1 MAITEEP
8 AGQPGFTDPAP
19 IETERLRLRLFRPD
33 DVDAMAPFYADPEVM
48 KWMSG
53 GQPLPR
59 ERVALAI
66 PRYIEWFRKNGFGLF
81 AVELKE
87 SGTLIG
93 QCGIIYLDNTPE
105 VEVGYLLGRPY
116 WGKGYA
122 TEAAAASRDYG
133 FNVVGLS
140 RLAGITRPENVPSQ
154 RVLQKIGLRYEKDA
168 VYYNMEC
175 KYFSLDRDEYET
187 LRQGE
192 Q

>member
-1 MAITEEP
+1 M
-8 AGQPGFTDPAP
+8 
-19 IETERLRLRLFRPD
+19 IETERLRLRVFRAD
-33 DVDAMAPFYADPEVM
+33 DVDALAAFYADPEVM
-48 KWMSG
+48 RWMRTG
-53 GQPLPR
+53 KPVPR
-59 ERVALAI
+59 EQVERGVH
-66 PRYIEWFRKNGFGLF
+66 RYIEGFRENGFGLF

-105 VEVGYLLGRPY
+105 VEVGYLLGQPY
-116 WGKGYA
+116 WGRGYA
-122 TEAAAASRDYG
+122 TEAAAASRDFG

-140 RLAGITRPENVPSQ
+140 RLVGITRPENVPSQ

-168 VYYNMEC
+168 FYYSMDC
-175 KYFSLDRDEYET
+175 KYFALNRDEYEK

>member
-1 MAITEEP
+1 M
-8 AGQPGFTDPAP
+8 
-19 IETERLRLRLFRPD
+19 IETERLRLRMFRPD
-33 DVDAMAPFYADPEVM
+33 DVDAMAPFYADPDVM

-66 PRYIEWFRKNGFGLF
+66 PRWIERFRENGFGLF
-81 AVELKE
+81 AVELKD
-87 SGTLIG
+87 SGRLIG
-93 QCGIIYLDNTPE
+93 HCGIIYLDNTPE
-105 VEVGYLLGRPY
+105 VEVGYLLGQPY

-122 TEAAAASRDYG
+122 TEAATAARDFG

-140 RLAGITRPENVPSQ
+140 RLVGITRPENFPSQ

-168 VYYNMEC
+168 FYYNMDC
-175 KYFSLDRDEYET
+175 KYFALNRDEYE
-187 LRQGE
+187 RQREGE

>member
-1 MAITEEP
+1 MAIIEEP
-8 AGQPGFTDPAP
+8 AGQPTSTDPAP
-19 IETERLRLRLFRPD
+19 IETERLRLRVFRPD
-33 DVDAMAPFYADPEVM
+33 DLDALAAFYADPETM
-48 KWMSG
+48 KWMRT
-53 GQPLPR
+53 GQPVPR
-59 ERVALAI
+59 EQVERAI
-66 PRYIEWFRKNGFGLF
+66 PRYIEVFKENGFGLF

-105 VEVGYLLGRPY
+105 VEVGYLFGQPY
-116 WGKGYA
+116 WGQGYA
-122 TEAAAASRDYG
+122 TEAAAASRDFG

-140 RLAGITRPENVPSQ
+140 RLVGITRPENVPSQ

-175 KYFSLDRDEYET
+175 KYFSLDRDGYEQ